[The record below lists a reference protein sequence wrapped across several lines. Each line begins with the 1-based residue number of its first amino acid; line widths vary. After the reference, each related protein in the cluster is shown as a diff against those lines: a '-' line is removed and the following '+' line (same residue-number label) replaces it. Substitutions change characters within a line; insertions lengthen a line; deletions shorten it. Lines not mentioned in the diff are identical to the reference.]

1 MHIETITTGAFQEN
15 CYIVWCSQRQALI
28 IDPGDEADRIME
40 TLTAN
45 RLQIQAYVCTHGHTD
60 HINALAALHDM
71 NPAPIVMHSADLE
84 WAFEAY
90 NELAPYYAAPRRPPD
105 AEILQLDHKQ
115 DWVFGAL
122 AFQCLHTP
130 GHSPGSCC
138 LLFPESAILIAGD
151 TLFKGSCGRTDLP
164 GGDPRQL
171 RNSLNRLKQL
181 PDEVRVFPGH
191 GPETTIGIERRTNFY
206 MQ

>member
-15 CYIVWCSQRQALI
+15 CYVVWCKERQALVF
-28 IDPGDEADRIME
+28 DPGDEADRIME
-40 TLTAN
+40 ILSAR

-60 HINALAALHDM
+60 HINALAALHDIA
-71 NPAPIVMHSADLE
+71 PAPILMHSADLD
-84 WAFEAY
+84 WAFEAR
-90 NELAPYYAAPRRPPD
+90 NELAPYYAAPRRPTD
-105 AEILQLDHKQ
+105 TEILQLDRKQ
-115 DWVFGAL
+115 DWEFGAL

-138 LLFPESAILIAGD
+138 LLFPENAILIAGD

-171 RNSLNRLKQL
+171 R
-181 PDEVRVFPGH
+181 
-191 GPETTIGIERRTNFY
+191 
-206 MQ
+206 